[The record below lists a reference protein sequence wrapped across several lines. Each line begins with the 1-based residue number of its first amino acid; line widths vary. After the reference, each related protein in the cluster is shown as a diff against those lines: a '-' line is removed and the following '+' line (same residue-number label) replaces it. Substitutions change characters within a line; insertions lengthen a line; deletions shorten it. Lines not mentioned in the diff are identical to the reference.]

1 MSLTSALVL
10 GKREGLSPE
19 LKTKFRQVGASH
31 LLALSGMHLGIIY
44 GLLCIICIRWVRF
57 SPFRWI
63 ALPLLICGLWTY
75 TLLTGMPASLIRAS
89 SMLSLVCLG
98 ILLFRSPPLLHTL
111 TLSAT
116 LMLFANPSLLT
127 DIGFQLSFLAVL
139 FIALAYSP
147 FHSLFHSWPILAR
160 WPARMLLLSLS
171 AQIGTLPLSAYY
183 FHTLPLSG
191 PIISLILI
199 PITTAL
205 IYGGLFTLILPIPLF
220 ASFTGWCVQA
230 ELWMLDFWMNLFPSS
245 LWNNLHPS
253 LPSVILIYI
262 VMLAGFARLYKMSS
276 DIKKTHQSVE

>member
-10 GKREGLSPE
+10 GKRDGLNSE

-31 LLALSGMHLGIIY
+31 LLALSGMHLGVIY
-44 GLLCIICIRWVRF
+44 GLLCVICIRWVRF

-89 SMLSLVCLG
+89 SMLSLVCMG
-98 ILLFRSPPLLHTL
+98 ILLFRTPPLLHTL

-171 AQIGTLPLSAYY
+171 AQIGTL
-183 FHTLPLSG
+183 LPLSG

-220 ASFTGWCVQA
+220 ASFTSLCVQA
-230 ELWMLDFWMNLFPSS
+230 ELWVLDFWMNLFPHS

-253 LPSVILIYI
+253 PLSVMLIYI
-262 VMLAGFARLYKMSS
+262 AMLAGFTRLYKMSS
-276 DIKKTHQSVE
+276 HQSVE